1 LVSGLIYPG
10 EKDSAGVFV
19 VWNLLQ
25 CVACSAGLIYSEY
38 MMLQYQTFIDVVF
51 LILSLATFLK
61 LDLIVLPLNIA
72 QSKAK
77 ESLQTDR
84 KEIKNE

>member
-1 LVSGLIYPG
+1 
-10 EKDSAGVFV
+10 
-19 VWNLLQ
+19 
-25 CVACSAGLIYSEY
+25 
-38 MMLQYQTFIDVVF
+38 MLQYQTFIDVVF

-77 ESLQTDR
+77 ASLQTDG